1 MNLGQVT
8 KCFTA
13 SRALVSSRKI
23 YRMTRLFHNCS
34 ELIQVENQGRPYK
47 RGAEMSEMPSLKNA
61 WFLVEHGRIKEIGSG
76 TLPSSDQYGEK
87 VDLEG
92 QKIMPAF
99 VDSHSHLVYAA
110 NREDEFAM
118 RLSGKSYAEIA
129 AAGGGILNSARK
141 MALISEEELYQQS
154 LARLQEVMALGTGAL
169 EIKSG
174 YGLNLETEL
183 KMLRVAKRLK
193 ETTPLPI
200 KTTFLGAHALPLEF
214 KGRTDD
220 YIQLV
225 VDEML
230 PAVAEEAL
238 ADYVDVFC
246 EEGYFD
252 LNQSMK
258 VLEAA
263 KAYGL
268 SAKVHVNQ
276 FTSLGAI
283 QPMVDLGAVSLDHLE
298 VMDEAEIKY
307 LAESQSVATALPG
320 CSLFLDI
327 SYTPGRKLIDQ
338 GAILALAT
346 DYNPGSAPSGNMALM
361 MGLACS
367 QMKLRTEEA
376 LTAATLNGAAAM
388 ELSDAIGSLEIGKLA
403 NFICLDPRFSM
414 ASIPYHMGHNL
425 VQSLY
430 LNGEKTL

>member
-1 MNLGQVT
+1 M
-8 KCFTA
+8 
-13 SRALVSSRKI
+13 
-23 YRMTRLFHNCS
+23 S
-34 ELIQVENQGRPYK
+34 ELPTLE
-47 RGAEMSEMPSLKNA
+47 NA
-61 WFLVEHGRIKEIGSG
+61 WLLSENGRIVKLGSG
-76 TLPSSDQYGEK
+76 TPPPTTDFDQK
-87 VDLEG
+87 IDLEG
-92 QKIMPAF
+92 KKILPAF
-99 VDSHSHLVYAA
+99 ADSHTHLVYAA

-141 MALISEEELYQQS
+141 MASISEDALYAQS
-154 LARLQEVMALGTGAL
+154 VKRLKEVMSLGTGAI

-183 KMLRVAKRLK
+183 KMLRVIKRLK
-193 ETTPLPI
+193 ESSPMPI
-200 KTTFLGAHALPLEF
+200 KSTFLGAHALPEEY

-230 PAVAEEAL
+230 PAVTEESL

-246 EEGYFD
+246 EDGYFD

-276 FTSLGAI
+276 FTSLKAI
-283 QPMVDLGAVSLDHLE
+283 KPMVDLGAVSLDHLE
-298 VMDEAEIKY
+298 VMDSDEIQY
-307 LAESQSVATALPG
+307 LAESQTVATALPG

-327 SYTPGRKLIDQ
+327 SYTPARKLIDH

-367 QMKLRTEEA
+367 KMKLSTEEA
-376 LTAATLNGAAAM
+376 LTAATLNAAAAL
-388 ELSDAIGSLEIGKLA
+388 ELSDDIGSLEVGKLA
-403 NFICLDPRFSM
+403 NFIVIPAHFSM

-425 VQSLY
+425 VEALY
-430 LNGEKTL
+430 LNGEKAV